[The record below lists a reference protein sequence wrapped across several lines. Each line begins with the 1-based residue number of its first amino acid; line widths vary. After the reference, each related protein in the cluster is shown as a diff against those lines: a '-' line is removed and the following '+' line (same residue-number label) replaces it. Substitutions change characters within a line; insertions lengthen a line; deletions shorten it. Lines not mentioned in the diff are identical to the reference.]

1 MRNEINMNE
10 RWSSK
15 EWVLANRAKQNRR
28 QKTAYVFLYI
38 AAAVAVLTL
47 LVIIGF
53 IFINGFGEISWE
65 FLTDKVRDGGSE
77 GGIFPLIIN
86 TLYLVGLGLLFAAP
100 LSILAAIYM
109 TEYAKQGPVIKV
121 IRFFTTNLSGIPSI
135 IFGLFGFMFFGK
147 ILGWSYSLINGSAT
161 VAIIILPTLIRTCE
175 EALITVPIGYK
186 EGSLALGATKWQTM
200 YKVVI
205 PAASP
210 GIINGIILGMGRIVG
225 ETAALFFTLGSGKEI
240 ADSLMSSARSLSL
253 HLYTLAKEG
262 LAIGKAYATATVLI
276 VIILILNLAAG
287 WFGKRLNRYKDMR

>member
-1 MRNEINMNE
+1 MNDAKQLS
-10 RWSSK
+10 WSSK
-15 EWVLANRAKQNRR
+15 ESILANRAKQIRR
-28 QKTAYVFLYI
+28 QRAAFIFLYI
-38 AAAVAVLTL
+38 AAALAVITL

-53 IFINGFGEISWE
+53 IFANGFKELSWE
-65 FLTDKVRDGGSE
+65 FLTSDIKDAGRE
-77 GGIFPLIIN
+77 GGIFPVIIN

-109 TEYAKQGPVIKV
+109 TEYARQGLLIKI

-147 ILGWSYSLINGSAT
+147 ILGWSWSLLSGSAT
-161 VAIIILPTLIRTCE
+161 IAIVILPTLIRTSE
-175 EALITVPIGYK
+175 EALMTVPMGFK

-225 ETAALFFTLGSGKEI
+225 ETAALFFTLGSGVKDRKQHYVVGTI
-240 ADSLMSSARSLSL
+240 AVIASLYAGPKRG
-253 HLYTLAKEG
+253 YRQAKH
-262 LAIGKAYATATVLI
+262 
-276 VIILILNLAAG
+276 
-287 WFGKRLNRYKDMR
+287 MRQRRC